1 MLSFSYYYYLEGL
14 NTKARESK
22 LARQSFLVVGK
33 PLIIDEQIESHAES
47 YICLKS
53 VPLRNCPPWHTTRVD
68 YTTHP

>member
-33 PLIIDEQIESHAES
+33 TID
-47 YICLKS
+47 Y
-53 VPLRNCPPWHTTRVD
+53 
-68 YTTHP
+68 